1 MRQSLLGALLGAVLV
16 ITATAG
22 VGSSEPGT
30 MPPVNSTA
38 VMPSGQLI
46 AHVIDAD
53 GQAPFVTVIDPLQRV
68 MAVYQVDRSTGKI
81 TPASIRN
88 FTWDL
93 QMIQFNSGEP
103 LPQDIRSG
111 LQR

>member
-16 ITATAG
+16 IAATAG
-22 VGSSEPGT
+22 VGSSEPAN

-38 VMPSGQLI
+38 VLPSGQLI
-46 AHVIDAD
+46 AHVIEAD
-53 GQAPFVTVIDPLQRV
+53 GQAPLVTVIDPQQRV
-68 MAVYQVDRSTGKI
+68 MAVYQLDRGTGRI
-81 TPASIRN
+81 TPVSVRN